1 MENNYNIGG
10 QIWVQKNGGN
20 FMGPGRIN
28 LLEKLIENPRLTLAC
43 KEANM
48 DYEVALK
55 NLESINKIAQEPL
68 TTISDNET
76 YEVTQFGK
84 KIIKIYKK
92 LKEEH
97 DIQLQELNKRF
108 LDEIEEY
115 LDSK

>member
-1 MENNYNIGG
+1 MENHYNIGG

-28 LLEKLIENPRLTLAC
+28 LLENLIKNSQLILAS

-68 TTISDNET
+68 TIIKKNDIH
-76 YEVTQFGK
+76 EVTEFGK

-97 DIQLQELNKRF
+97 DLQLKELNRKF
-108 LDEIEEY
+108 VDELEVY

>member
-1 MENNYNIGG
+1 MQNNYNIGG

-28 LLEKLIENPRLTLAC
+28 LLEKLIENPRLALAC

-48 DYEVALK
+48 DYEIALK
-55 NLESINKIAQEPL
+55 NLEAINKIAKEPL
-68 TTISDNET
+68 TTISDNEI
-76 YEVTQFGK
+76 YEVTKFGK
-84 KIIKIYKK
+84 KIIEIYKK

-97 DIQLQELNKRF
+97 DLQLQELNRKF
-108 LDEIEEY
+108 VEEIQGD